1 MTTSNRIL
9 AAVAACL
16 VALAGLAGV
25 AEAAK
30 QKPVQQATFKAT
42 LSGSQVTTW
51 EYHDPKTDDPCDG
64 SADGYGDQ
72 TLRFK
77 AGTPFK
83 ITFFKP
89 PKGQPDLL
97 GTAGRPGI
105 VADPAPTRVGF
116 TAERNGEFTPHNDV
130 TNCDGPNG
138 GGVIPQPQRP
148 KDCGERSALSASVLF
163 YFREATS
170 RSEEDDLFVPLE
182 SFPAKDHLKLR
193 TLTDPIYLDPR
204 DGSGT
209 SLDGTFENC
218 PFLLED
224 ASVPEEGD
232 IYTSAHK
239 IPERRLFDKRRKRLV
254 LSGDTTAKHGG
265 GYSSGKTI
273 LAWNLR
279 LKRVK

>member
-1 MTTSNRIL
+1 MTKSNRIL
-9 AAVAACL
+9 AAIAACL

-30 QKPVQQATFKAT
+30 KPVQQATFKAT

-72 TLRFK
+72 TLKFK
-77 AGTPFK
+77 TGTPFK
-83 ITFFKP
+83 ITFYKP
-89 PKGQPDLL
+89 PKGQPDLF
-97 GTAGRPGI
+97 GTDGRPGVVPEPSPI
-105 VADPAPTRVGF
+105 RVGF
-116 TAERNGEFTPHNDV
+116 NAERNGDFIPHNDV
-130 TNCDGPNG
+130 SNCDGPNG
-138 GGVIPQPQRP
+138 GGVIPQPDRP
-148 KDCGERSALSASVLF
+148 KDCGARGGLGGSVLL
-163 YFREATS
+163 YFQESTS

-182 SFPAKDHLKLR
+182 HYPAKDHLKLK
-193 TLTDPIYLDPR
+193 TLTDPIYVDPR

-209 SLDGTFENC
+209 DLDGTYENC
-218 PFLLED
+218 PFLLDD

-239 IPERRLFDKRRKRLV
+239 IPERRLFAKGRKRLV
-254 LSGDTTAKHGG
+254 LSGDTSASHGG

-279 LKRVK
+279 LTRIK